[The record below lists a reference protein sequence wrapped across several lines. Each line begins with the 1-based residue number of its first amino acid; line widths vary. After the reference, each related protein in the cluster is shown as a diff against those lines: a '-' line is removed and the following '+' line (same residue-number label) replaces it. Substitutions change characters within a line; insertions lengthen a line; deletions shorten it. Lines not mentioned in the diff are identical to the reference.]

1 MAAFEI
7 IIHQMFISLKKQ
19 FRSVFFIHQYLFLI
33 RFEVSYRSSFST
45 WNHGLGAKH
54 TGHKSERKKLSSV
67 TYDMDWENKINKMF
81 FISLGSN
88 RGGRFQFKQTF
99 KLSQPYSD
107 IQPICPLLSYLP
119 VRLFLLSPRR
129 YFWSASLS
137 FACWSVVL
145 GFSSS
150 LKKRIA
156 RTSVR

>member
-99 KLSQPYSD
+99 KLSQPYSE
-107 IQPICPLLSYLP
+107 IQPI
-119 VRLFLLSPRR
+119 
-129 YFWSASLS
+129 
-137 FACWSVVL
+137 
-145 GFSSS
+145 
-150 LKKRIA
+150 
-156 RTSVR
+156 